1 MASTSRPRQFSRPV
15 TASAFLQAD
24 KIQEIIKTA
33 AGIYPLSLTETI
45 YVDRLGMYMEVKTL
59 PIYFDRQ
66 AHTHTH

>member
-33 AGIYPLSLTETI
+33 AGTLSI
-45 YVDRLGMYMEVKTL
+45 S
-59 PIYFDRQ
+59 PRQ
-66 AHTHTH
+66 SMLIDWGYTWK